1 MDILYISP
9 HYDDAIISCGGK
21 IYSDV
26 KEGHNVSVVT
36 IFSEVK
42 GPFSD
47 YAKSLHSYWKLTDPF
62 LERRNENINA
72 CKILGVEN
80 ITLGLE
86 DAIYRTFNSKFLY
99 PNNGD
104 IFRKINLHDKNIKN
118 KIVDKIKKIATKDS
132 TIYFPLGIGN
142 HVDHVLAFR
151 SGLQLR
157 KEGYRIGFY
166 MDFSYSGSIPT
177 ECNDMNQKKVK
188 LTKEALDAKCNAVK
202 KYASQL
208 CMLFANPKNIKTYYV
223 SKLKGEEVYYE

>member
-118 KIVDKIKKIATKDS
+118 KIVDKIKKIATIFRKIS
-132 TIYFPLGIGN
+132 KNVLFSSIYL
-142 HVDHVLAFR
+142 LLSFR
-151 SGLQLR
+151 LTYQKQWHLLLR
-157 KEGYRIGFY
+157 
-166 MDFSYSGSIPT
+166 
-177 ECNDMNQKKVK
+177 
-188 LTKEALDAKCNAVK
+188 
-202 KYASQL
+202 
-208 CMLFANPKNIKTYYV
+208 
-223 SKLKGEEVYYE
+223 